1 MLISFLH
8 FLHLPP
14 RTRNEIKGILSNQ
27 LIFFLHFG
35 QKDLPLDTFLL
46 FGKRY
51 MQTFAKLP
59 NIAPSKMD

>member
-35 QKDLPLDTFLL
+35 QKDLPLDIFLL
-46 FGKRY
+46 FGKR
-51 MQTFAKLP
+51 
-59 NIAPSKMD
+59 